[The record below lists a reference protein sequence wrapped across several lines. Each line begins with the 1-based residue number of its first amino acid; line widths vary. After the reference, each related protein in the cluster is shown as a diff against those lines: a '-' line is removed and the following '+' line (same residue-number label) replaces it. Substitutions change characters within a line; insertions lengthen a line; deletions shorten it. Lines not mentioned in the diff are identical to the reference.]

1 MPIQIQQQSS
11 RISDITPLKISDH
24 QIPPIY
30 LPGAAAV
37 ARFYETR
44 NAKEEEIGRE
54 NRTRSRSRSRA
65 RSAGAYEDPG
75 LDPELGMVIYGT
87 EFTSQYGSQP
97 RGGRPD
103 RFKRQRSSMLQLLE
117 GSSEDEEFFSKW
129 EAWEQYQRQRSIRIP
144 EPPLLPTPSYYDKGF
159 QERAKQALLAQRQAG
174 LEDEMKAW
182 RARGKEKE

>member
-37 ARFYETR
+37 AGLYETR

-75 LDPELGMVIYGT
+75 LDPELGIVVYGT
-87 EFTSQYGSQP
+87 ELTSQYGSQR

-103 RFKRQRSSMLQLLE
+103 RFKRQHSSMLQLLE
-117 GSSEDEEFFSKW
+117 GSSEDEEYSSKW
-129 EAWEQYQRQRSIRIP
+129 EQYRRQHGIRIP

-159 QERAKQALLAQRQAG
+159 QERARQALLAQRQAG

-182 RARGKEKE
+182 RAGGKEKE